1 MSDYVPRETLINI
14 LTRLPAK
21 TLLRFRCICKSWL
34 SLLSSPDFT
43 SAHLRT
49 AAAKPP
55 VLLLRG
61 YSLTGLTPRYKELY
75 SLRSDDADF
84 TSLLDLHC
92 PFKTRAVN
100 FFRVVGSCNGLICLS
115 DDLLGY
121 TYTVILWNPAIRRN
135 LTLPMPNI
143 CFEDYGPYMFSLGFG
158 FDPKTNDH
166 KVVRIVYLEGSG
178 RVKGW
183 VVPPKVEVYALSTG
197 VWKTIKGSKIG
208 YHMVEVFWSRAFAN
222 CGVHWTAYSGGKSTG
237 YCNVVLVFDM
247 GSEVFREVKLPEKL
261 VGASPLDLAVTV
273 WVMKEYG
280 VEESWSRLFT
290 GSLNGDV
297 STVLG
302 FRKSGEVVVEKWD
315 GTLVSCQ
322 PGKIKKMRIRGGKES
337 FYLGTYAE
345 SLILLDEGKCVQMD
359 DNGSSDEVDS
369 AGNAF
374 VVRSLEKNS
383 LRHHLFAATA
393 LNP

>member
-1 MSDYVPRETLINI
+1 MSDYLPRETLINI

-55 VLLLRG
+55 LLLLRG

-92 PFKTRAVN
+92 PFNTNAAN
-100 FFRVVGSCNGLICLS
+100 FFRVVGSCNGVICLS

-121 TYTVILWNPAIRRN
+121 TYTVILWNPAIRRVIV
-135 LTLPMPNI
+135 TGYKDTI
-143 CFEDYGPYMFSLGFG
+143 SIFQYDKRGPYCCKGF
-158 FDPKTNDH
+158 
-166 KVVRIVYLEGSG
+166 
-178 RVKGW
+178 
-183 VVPPKVEVYALSTG
+183 
-197 VWKTIKGSKIG
+197 
-208 YHMVEVFWSRAFAN
+208 
-222 CGVHWTAYSGGKSTG
+222 
-237 YCNVVLVFDM
+237 
-247 GSEVFREVKLPEKL
+247 
-261 VGASPLDLAVTV
+261 TV

-280 VEESWSRLFT
+280 VEESWSKLFT
-290 GSLNGDV
+290 GSLNGGV
-297 STVLG
+297 STILG

-322 PGKIKKMRIRGGKES
+322 PGKIKKMRIHGGKES

-345 SLILLDEGKCVQMD
+345 SLILLDEGKCVQME

-369 AGNAF
+369 AGNAS
-374 VVRSLEKNS
+374 VVQSLEKNS